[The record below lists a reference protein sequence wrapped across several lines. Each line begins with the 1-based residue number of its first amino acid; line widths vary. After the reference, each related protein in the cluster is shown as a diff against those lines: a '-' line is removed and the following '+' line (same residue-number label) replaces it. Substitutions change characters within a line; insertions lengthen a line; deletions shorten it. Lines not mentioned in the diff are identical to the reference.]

1 MNEKNNTEDKE
12 EQHASPKK
20 PENVKPGKKHEQ
32 DEPGKSKK
40 KSGDSVERKRQTT
53 EQMKKKVET
62 EAAINMSMDII
73 YVASQFIIDMP
84 TTAQNER
91 EKEETCLADLG
102 KITQPSLSLSC
113 EHVDLNLNRQHKEF
127 TL

>member
-12 EQHASPKK
+12 EQHASPKI
-20 PENVKPGKKHEQ
+20 PENVKPGKKH
-32 DEPGKSKK
+32 EPGKSKK
-40 KSGDSVERKRQTT
+40 KSGDSMEIKRQTT

-73 YVASQFIIDMP
+73 SVASQFAIDMP

-91 EKEETCLADLG
+91 EKEEKCLAYLG
-102 KITQPSLSLSC
+102 KITQPFLSLSC
-113 EHVDLNLNRQHKEF
+113 EHVDRNLNRQHKEF